1 MLRTTLAASGLLCA
15 SLAAQ
20 GFQYPNFNQATQ
32 LNLLGSAAVTGN
44 SLRLTAN
51 VSNQSGWAWRQESW
65 PVVNG
70 FETTFSFRV
79 TPPQFGTKA
88 EGLAFV
94 IHDGPAGNTT
104 TAGTVWGMGYGVGA
118 NNSSGI
124 PRSIAIEL
132 DTYLDPFLND
142 TSANELTVHTRGTT
156 GNNENEVYSIGRTT
170 LPGNFS
176 DGQPHTLRVV
186 YVPGTLEI
194 FFDGGATPSLSIA
207 YDLINGCN
215 FLNGGAVSGIGSA
228 NGTAYLGFCAT
239 TGAGSLTELAEI
251 LSWDWNSTPL
261 TDPCYQGTLGQD
273 TLTVNGS
280 TGGFFRR
287 VEVATHQAFDI
298 GLLDPPGFGAG
309 APYVLFGSL
318 LPQPGA
324 PGSVLP
330 FGNAC
335 FPMLPQGAT
344 ELVLADSFGFGLG
357 LVPAGVT
364 PYTIAVPQGALTFP
378 IDLTLQAVTLASP
391 ASLGLSNAVEL
402 GIAVAP
408 APTISTITPLSAGV
422 GNAITVN
429 GSGFVPGA
437 SLTVGGVAVTP
448 SLFESDRIVFPYPA
462 NLGCDAPLA
471 ITNPDGKNVG
481 ATLNPTPVVTGTV
494 LGSGPA
500 TGGAVFVVQGQGF
513 APGSTVTIGG
523 APANVI
529 GASGLAVTMNTPPG
543 TPGVATVI
551 ITTPGGCTA
560 QTTYTYQ

>member
-15 SLAAQ
+15 TLAAQ
-20 GFQYPNFNQATQ
+20 GFQYQNFSQASN
-32 LNLLGSAAVTGN
+32 LNLVGSAALSG
-44 SLRLTAN
+44 SALRLTAN
-51 VSNQSGWAWRQESW
+51 VSNQSGWAWRQEAW
-65 PVVNG
+65 PVVAG
-70 FETTFSFRV
+70 FDTTFTFRV

-94 IHDGPAGNTT
+94 LHDGPSGNAQTG
-104 TAGTVWGMGYGVGA
+104 GTVWGMGYGIGA
-118 NNSSGI
+118 NNTSGI

-142 TSANELTVHTRGTT
+142 TSANELTVHTRGVT
-156 GNNENEVYSIGRTT
+156 GNHESEVYSIGRTT

-176 DGQPHTLRVV
+176 DGQPHTLRIV

-194 FFDGGATPSLSIA
+194 FYDGNVNPAISVA
-207 YDLINGCN
+207 YDLIQGGSY
-215 FLNGGAVSGIGSA
+215 LNGGSVGGIGSA
-228 NGTAYLGFCAT
+228 GGTAYLGFCAT

-261 TDPCYQGTLGQD
+261 TDPCYAGTLGLD

-280 TGGFFRR
+280 TGDFFRR
-287 VEVATHQAFDI
+287 VEIATHQAFDI
-298 GLLDPPGFGAG
+298 GVQDPPGFGAG
-309 APYVLFGSL
+309 APYLLFASL

-324 PGSVLP
+324 PGTALG

-357 LVPAGVT
+357 LVPSGVT
-364 PYTIAVPQGALTFP
+364 PFSIQVPQGVITFP

-391 ASLGLSNAVEL
+391 VSLGLTNAVEL
-402 GIAVAP
+402 GVQVAP
-408 APTISTITPLSAGV
+408 APTITTVAPLSAMV
-422 GNAITVN
+422 GDTVTVN
-429 GSGFVPGA
+429 GAGFVPGA
-437 SLTVGGVAVTP
+437 VLTVAGSVVTP
-448 SLFESDRIVFPYPA
+448 TSFGADQIEFAYPA
-462 NLGCDAPLA
+462 NLNCDAPLV
-471 ITNPDGKNVG
+471 ITNPDGNTVS
-481 ATLNPTPVVTGTV
+481 ATLNPTPVVTNTL

-500 TGGAVFVVQGQGF
+500 AGGAIFLVQGTGF
-513 APGSTVTIGG
+513 APGTTVTIGG

-529 GASGLAVTMNTPPG
+529 GASALAVTMNTPPG

-560 QTTYTYQ
+560 QTTYVYQ